1 MAGQIALGTRGCF
14 CYNLPSLFRQMV
26 AAGFAGV
33 SLRMF
38 ELPTGWKERCLVFC
52 AISLCAQI
60 TVAQQSAPI
69 PKAAAKAPQNRLQAP
84 SFVPLNT
91 AHQQYL
97 DKVLTY
103 WQSRTDKVKTY
114 RCEFERW
121 EFDTVFGPANTFKTY
136 GTGEIKYSDPDKGL
150 FKVSKVLTYTPPAA
164 GQKPKY
170 TESANVHGEHW
181 ICDGQSVFEFD
192 YQNKRLVQQ
201 VLPPAMR
208 GKAIADG
215 PLPFMFGANAEDI
228 KKRYWL
234 QVITPSTSKGEYWLE
249 AYPKTMADTGSFLKV
264 HIIISEK
271 DFLPKGLVVFDRNF
285 KQGKNHSRTVFNFK
299 ERETNF
305 GSTLDKL
312 NIFHRSFYEP
322 AVPKGWKKEIRQD
335 QPVAGPGP
343 QSRQVRQPRSIKP
356 R

>member
-1 MAGQIALGTRGCF
+1 
-14 CYNLPSLFRQMV
+14 
-26 AAGFAGV
+26 
-33 SLRMF
+33 MF
-38 ELPTGWKERCLVFC
+38 ELLSDWRKHCLAFC
-52 AISLCAQI
+52 LISFCSQI
-60 TVAQQSAPI
+60 GLSQQAGPLPRPATKT
-69 PKAAAKAPQNRLQAP
+69 PKNQIQAP
-84 SFVPLNT
+84 SFVPLNAT
-91 AHQQYL
+91 HQQYL
-97 DKVLTY
+97 DKILTY

-121 EFDTVFGPANTFKTY
+121 EFDTVFGPSNTFKTY
-136 GTGEIKYSDPDKGL
+136 GNGEIKYADPDKGL

-164 GQKPKY
+164 AGQKPKY
-170 TESANVHGEHW
+170 VESAGVHGEHW
-181 ICDGQSVFEFD
+181 VCDGQSVYEFD

-228 KKRYWL
+228 KNRYWL
-234 QVITPSTSKGEYWLE
+234 QVITPSTRKGEYWLE
-249 AYPKTMADTGSFLKV
+249 AYPKTMADAGSFLKV

-299 ERETNF
+299 DRETNF

-322 AVPKGWKKEIRQD
+322 AVPKGWKKEVRQA
-335 QPVAGPGP
+335 QPVAGPTP
-343 QSRQVRQPRSIKP
+343 QPRQVRRPGTTNPR
-356 R
+356 